1 MKKYLITLMLIA
13 TVIVTAQSK
22 DPKKLLDAVRQ
33 KFNKVNDYKADAA
46 IKLDMSFIKVPEM
59 KATVFF
65 KKPNKIKVDAEGFA
79 MIPKQGL
86 KFSPADL
93 LKEDFT
99 ALYVRSE
106 TIDNRKID
114 VVKTIPNSDSSEVI
128 LSTLWLDAAES
139 VIRKVETTTKKGGT
153 TQVEL
158 SYDSYE
164 FGLPSQIK
172 LSFNL
177 GNIQM
182 PVNVPNQSNENEA
195 ADAGKKSRKRRGL
208 PEGSS
213 LKGSV
218 IMTYKNYQ
226 INKGIPDSF
235 FDEKGKEEKAR
246 IN

>member
-1 MKKYLITLMLIA
+1 MKKYLITLLLIA
-13 TVIVTAQSK
+13 AVTVSAQTK
-22 DPKKLLDAVRQ
+22 DPRKLLDAVRQ
-33 KFNKVNDYKADAA
+33 KFNKVNDYKADALV
-46 IKLDMSFIKVPEM
+46 KLDMSFIKVPEM
-59 KATVFF
+59 NAKVFF
-65 KKPNKIKVDAEGFA
+65 KKPDKIKVEAEGFA

-86 KFSPADL
+86 KFSPANL

-114 VVKTIPNSDSSEVI
+114 IVKAIPNSDSSEVI
-128 LSTLWLDAAES
+128 LSTFWVDAAES
-139 VIRKVETTTKKGGT
+139 VIRKVETTSKKGGT
-153 TQVEL
+153 TQIEL

-164 FGLPSQIK
+164 FGLPSQLK

-182 PVNVPNQSNENEA
+182 PVNAPNQSNENED
-195 ADAGKKSRKRRGL
+195 ADTGRKNRRRRGL
-208 PEGSS
+208 PDGAS

-226 INKGIPDSF
+226 VNKGISDSF
-235 FDEKGKEEKAR
+235 FIEKEKEKKAK

>member
-1 MKKYLITLMLIA
+1 MKKYLITLLLIA
-13 TVIVTAQSK
+13 AVAVSAQSK
-22 DPKKLLDAVRQ
+22 DPRKLLDAVRQ
-33 KFNKVNDYKADAA
+33 KFNKVNDYKADALV
-46 IKLDMSFIKVPEM
+46 KLDMSFIKVPEM
-59 KATVFF
+59 KAKVFF
-65 KKPNKIKVDAEGFA
+65 KKPDKIKVEAKGFA

-114 VVKTIPNSDSSEVI
+114 IVKAIPNSDSSEVI
-128 LSTLWLDAAES
+128 LSTFWVDAAES
-139 VIRKVETTTKKGGT
+139 VIRKVETTSKKGGT
-153 TQVEL
+153 TQIEL

-182 PVNVPNQSNENEA
+182 PVNVPNQSNENEDA
-195 ADAGKKSRKRRGL
+195 GAGKKNRRRRGL
-208 PEGSS
+208 PDGAS

-218 IMTYKNYQ
+218 IMTYENYQ

-235 FDEKGKEEKAR
+235 FVEKEQKTK

>member
-1 MKKYLITLMLIA
+1 MKKILITLLLIA
-13 TVIVTAQSK
+13 AVAVTAQTK

-33 KFNKVNDYKADAA
+33 KFNKVNDYKADASV
-46 IKLDMSFIKVPEM
+46 KLDMSFFKVPDM
-59 KATVFF
+59 KAKVFF
-65 KKPNKIKVDAEGFA
+65 KKPDKIKVEADGFA
-79 MIPKQGL
+79 MLPKQGL

-99 ALYVRSE
+99 AIYVRSE

-128 LSTLWLDAAES
+128 LSTVWVDAAES
-139 VIRKVETTTKKGGT
+139 VIRKVETTRKKGGT
-153 TQVEL
+153 TQIEL
-158 SYDSYE
+158 IYDSYE

-177 GNIQM
+177 GDVQM
-182 PVNVPNQSNENEA
+182 PMNLPNKSNEDTN
-195 ADAGKKSRKRRGL
+195 ADKKNRRKRGL
-208 PEGSS
+208 PDGTS

-235 FDEKGKEEKAR
+235 FVEEEKEKKEQL
-246 IN
+246 N

>member
-1 MKKYLITLMLIA
+1 MKKFLVTLVLIA
-13 TVIVTAQSK
+13 AVAVSAQSK
-22 DPKKLLDAVRQ
+22 DPKKLLDAVIQ
-33 KFNKVNDYKADAA
+33 KFNKVDDYKADAN
-46 IKLDMSFIKVPEM
+46 IKLDMNFIKVPEM

-65 KKPNKIKVDAEGFA
+65 KKPNKIKVDAAGFA

-86 KFSPADL
+86 KFSPTDL

-99 ALYVRSE
+99 AIYVRSE

-114 VVKTIPNSDSSEVI
+114 VVKTIPNSDTSEVI
-128 LSTLWLDAAES
+128 LSTFWVDANES
-139 VIRKVETTTKKGGT
+139 VIRKVETTSKRGGT
-153 TQVEL
+153 TQIEL
-158 SYDSYE
+158 SYDNYE

-182 PVNVPNQSNENEA
+182 PVNVPNQSAENES
-195 ADAGKKSRKRRGL
+195 AGTDKKNRRRRGL
-208 PEGSS
+208 PDGTS

-235 FDEKGKEEKAR
+235 FVEKEKEQKKL
-246 IN
+246 N